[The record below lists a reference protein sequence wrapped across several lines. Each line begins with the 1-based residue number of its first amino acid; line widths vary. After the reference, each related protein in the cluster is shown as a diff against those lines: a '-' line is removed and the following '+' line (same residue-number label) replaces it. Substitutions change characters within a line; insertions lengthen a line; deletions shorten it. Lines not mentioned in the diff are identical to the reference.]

1 MATKKK
7 PLAKLLE
14 EVDMKNV
21 QLRVKKAG
29 LGYLTEENA
38 TVQKMRANERAINK
52 ALDEFDTAENLYQEA
67 LEEEYEK
74 IRKNID
80 KQKQTIIKSYSQFV
94 KERGV
99 LYDRL
104 IKKEHQKT
112 DKLKELNPDN
122 SKIKKLNLD
131 ILKLLKD
138 IYTIK
143 YLHSKT
149 EKNTNNNVKAS
160 IKKES
165 VKQTECDIDGISKY
179 ITKKSLVQAACE
191 KLIKGRWS
199 MNKATLLN
207 ELKKTFET
215 LMEFC
220 EYIQGLYNTST
231 KKKPTAKKNVK
242 FSKKKQ

>member
-14 EVDMKNV
+14 EVDTKFFQV
-21 QLRVKKAG
+21 GVKKAG
-29 LGYLTEENA
+29 LYDLDENA
-38 TVQKMRANERAINK
+38 TEKHVIEKQMEIEK
-52 ALDEFDTAENLYQEA
+52 ALNEYDAAENLYQEA

-74 IRKNID
+74 IRNNID
-80 KQKQTIIKSYSQFV
+80 KKKQTIKKTYSQYV
-94 KERGV
+94 KERDA
-99 LYDRL
+99 LYDRYT
-104 IKKEHQKT
+104 KKEHQKT
-112 DKLKELNPDN
+112 DKLKELHPDN
-122 SKIKKLNLD
+122 PKIKLLNLD

-138 IYTIK
+138 IYTNK
-143 YLHSKT
+143 YLYSKT

-160 IKKES
+160 KKKEP
-165 VKQTECDIDGISKY
+165 VKETECDIDGISKY
-179 ITKKSLVQAACE
+179 ITKKSLVQAASE

-199 MNKATLLN
+199 MNKATLVN
-207 ELKKTFET
+207 ELKKKFKT